1 MNKLF
6 LSALLLLSGS
16 ITFAQK
22 ETFGVVN
29 YTVPANYELVKNE
42 NVLTYYKEDK
52 STGAYCNF
60 FIYKI
65 MPGQGGT
72 KNDFDFAWDKLMQAP
87 FKFTATPAMQPEAT
101 LKGWKFLIGN
111 ARYIDNGVATLAML
125 INFSGENNMQAVC
138 ILSNSDKYKI
148 DIENFIASVD
158 VMKET
163 IPSPA
168 TQPQSEK
175 GKNEKTVSSENNV
188 TGAGN
193 LNIYSITAP
202 PTWNLNSNEN
212 NLTLEKNTALGKRVI
227 EFMKPISSSGD
238 LEKDM
243 EHIFFEVF
251 AGWELHLNPNATI
264 FEAGSHEKGQTG
276 QGLNYY
282 MLSNGIKK
290 KGPNNSDVIK
300 ATVLLIQA
308 GNKVAIINTT
318 DNILGSEADMALNF
332 MLFNLK
338 LNGVEGK
345 AISNRQPLVGT
356 WGSNSGL
363 YGNSLSFVTSY
374 MADGKYYVL
383 AQSSYTIGYDYYN
396 DIIKK
401 KQFKSQGSYNI
412 NSNVLE
418 RTPSSGSLSKY
429 YIRFLSRKYGNREW
443 ENAISIYDK
452 NYDKSKINSPSV
464 FQKIN

>member
-6 LSALLLLSGS
+6 LSTLLLLLGFSS
-16 ITFAQK
+16 FAQM
-22 ETFGVVN
+22 ETFGIVN
-29 YTVPANYELVKNE
+29 YAVPANYDLVKND

-65 MPGQGGT
+65 MPGKGGT

-87 FKFTATPAMQPEAT
+87 FKFTASPEMQPEAT
-101 LKGWKFLIGN
+101 LKGWEFLIGN
-111 ARYIDNGVATLAML
+111 ARYNDNGVATMAML

-138 ILSNSDKYKI
+138 ILSNSDKYKT

-158 VMKET
+158 VAKE
-163 IPSPA
+163 IIPA
-168 TQPQSEK
+168 TTTQAQYEK
-175 GKNEKTVSSENNV
+175 EGNEKKVSSKNNETV
-188 TGAGN
+188 AGN
-193 LNIYSITAP
+193 LNIYSITVP
-202 PTWNLNSNEN
+202 PTWNLNSREN
-212 NLTLEKNTALGKRVI
+212 NLTLEKNTTSGKRVI

-243 EHIFFEVF
+243 KHIFFEVF
-251 AGWELHLNPNATI
+251 AGWELHPNPNATI

-282 MLSNGIKK
+282 MLSNSIMKRV
-290 KGPNNSDVIK
+290 PNNSDVIK

-345 AISNRQPLVGT
+345 AISNRQPLVG
-356 WGSNSGL
+356 
-363 YGNSLSFVTSY
+363 
-374 MADGKYYVL
+374 
-383 AQSSYTIGYDYYN
+383 
-396 DIIKK
+396 
-401 KQFKSQGSYNI
+401 
-412 NSNVLE
+412 
-418 RTPSSGSLSKY
+418 
-429 YIRFLSRKYGNREW
+429 
-443 ENAISIYDK
+443 
-452 NYDKSKINSPSV
+452 
-464 FQKIN
+464 

>member
-6 LSALLLLSGS
+6 LSTLLLLVGFSS
-16 ITFAQK
+16 FAQM
-22 ETFGVVN
+22 ETFGIVN
-29 YTVPANYELVKNE
+29 YAVPANYDLVKND

-65 MPGQGGT
+65 MPGKGGT

-87 FKFTATPAMQPEAT
+87 FKFTASPEMQPEAT

-111 ARYIDNGVATLAML
+111 ARHNDNGVATMAML

-138 ILSNSDKYKI
+138 ILSNSDKYKT

-158 VMKET
+158 VAKET
-163 IPSPA
+163 IPA
-168 TQPQSEK
+168 TTTQAQYEK
-175 GKNEKTVSSENNV
+175 EGNEKKVSSKNNETV
-188 TGAGN
+188 AGN
-193 LNIYSITAP
+193 LNIYSITVP
-202 PTWNLNSNEN
+202 PTWNLNSREN
-212 NLTLEKNTALGKRVI
+212 NLTLEKNTTSGKRVI

-243 EHIFFEVF
+243 KHIFFEVF
-251 AGWELHLNPNATI
+251 AGWELHPNPNATI

-282 MLSNGIKK
+282 MLSNSIKK
-290 KGPNNSDVIK
+290 KDPNNSDVIK

-356 WGSNSGL
+356 WGSNSGS

-383 AQSSYTIGYDYYN
+383 SQSSYTTGYDYYN

-429 YIRFLSRKYGNREW
+429 YIRFFSRKYGNREW
-443 ENAISIYDK
+443 ENAISIYDC
-452 NYDKSKINSPSV
+452 NYSKDKINSPTV